1 MPSKVDK
8 VIFSGEVMPVKHL
21 NEWKRYLPDARY
33 ANVYGPT
40 EITCNCTYYKI
51 DREFQPGENLPIG
64 QPFPNEKVFLL
75 DEEDRL
81 VTEPSKKGEIC
92 VSGTA
97 LSLGYYNDPRQTKAA
112 FMQNPLNGQYLEPIY
127 RTGDLGYY
135 GEDGYL
141 YFASRKDYQIKHMGH
156 RIELGEIETALER
169 VEGMKRGCCIYDEEK
184 NKIVVFYEGELEK
197 RQIVK
202 SLGTAL
208 PAFMV
213 PNVFIKMDR
222 LPITNNGKI
231 DRKGLKTQYKEGL
244 HG

>member
-1 MPSKVDK
+1 
-8 VIFSGEVMPVKHL
+8 
-21 NEWKRYLPDARY
+21 
-33 ANVYGPT
+33 
-40 EITCNCTYYKI
+40 
-51 DREFQPGENLPIG
+51 
-64 QPFPNEKVFLL
+64 
-75 DEEDRL
+75 
-81 VTEPSKKGEIC
+81 
-92 VSGTA
+92 
-97 LSLGYYNDPRQTKAA
+97 
-112 FMQNPLNGQYLEPIY
+112 
-127 RTGDLGYY
+127 
-135 GEDGYL
+135 
-141 YFASRKDYQIKHMGH
+141 MGH